1 MLWHTVHWGYRLSVN
16 WHFKTEKNILFL
28 LVSDVYYKKEKA
40 VLEWSKLW
48 KWLISEAD
56 VNWCKICSVTRF
68 LSIYFFCFRGC
79 LDHCC
84 NTSSSSDK
92 LVDFDLQPNGWPGY
106 DETSCW
112 FVEIETAGRRNKM
125 APERRRGSLCWLLLV
140 LFNMTTII
148 IHKKTNM
155 NIVIHRMNK
164 AVCCFNKTME
174 A

>member
-1 MLWHTVHWGYRLSVN
+1 MTYSTLRLQIKCKLTFQNRKKYIIPVSFRCILQKRKGCIGMKQIMKMTYLWG
-16 WHFKTEKNILFL
+16 
-28 LVSDVYYKKEKA
+28 
-40 VLEWSKLW
+40 
-48 KWLISEAD
+48 
-56 VNWCKICSVTRF
+56 WCKICSVTRF